1 VLWLLCI
8 DVSEDLSHLDLAC
21 RQRLVVDDGG
31 ERKRTT
37 SFNTDASA
45 NGGVSAANSLKTS
58 CMQRKGVV
66 SGFINLAFP
75 KRV

>member
-1 VLWLLCI
+1 MTYLN
-8 DVSEDLSHLDLAC
+8 HGLAI

-58 CMQRKGVV
+58 CMQLNGVV
-66 SGFINLAFP
+66 SDCIISPFP
-75 KRV
+75 NVCVNFYCYY